1 MISYAN
7 SSIRSVRLCSHEIVD
22 SSTAGER
29 GHVARYSRHSAAKAL
44 RIQLAQMMKSGQFA
58 TPQSRPAKC
67 RTVRAKCSRSP
78 FPCFFLVLFPCLAW
92 ASNDPIAIG
101 SKKFT
106 ESYVLGEIAKRTL
119 NDAGI
124 PAEHRQGMGG
134 TIILWQALR
143 GSQIDAYPEYTGTI
157 AQEILKTDRKL
168 SLNEIRDALAEFDV
182 GATEPLGFN
191 NTYALVMRRREAE
204 RLGLHTISD
213 LRNHPELKIGLTHE
227 FLDRQDG
234 WQPLRT
240 RYALPQQNVIGIDH
254 ALGYA
259 ALKNGSIDV
268 KDAYSTDAKIAE
280 YDLVTLEDDLQFF
293 PRYDAL
299 FLYRLSL
306 PAPTITAL
314 HKLEGMLDETGMIRL
329 NAEAERTR
337 NYTRAANL
345 YFQGSTDSTTTAGES
360 FWHKLTR
367 WTLRHLELAG
377 FSLLL
382 AVIVGVPLGII
393 ASRGGPIGQAILG
406 FASVVQT
413 IPSLALLALLVPLP
427 FFGISVRTAIA
438 ALFLYGLL
446 PIVRNTASGLQDIPR
461 ALRESAIALGLSPM
475 ARLWQIHLP
484 MASRSILAGIKT
496 SAVINIGTA
505 TLAALIGAGGLGE
518 PILSGL
524 NLNDHATILQ
534 GAIPAA
540 LLALLV
546 QWGFDLLDRVLIPK
560 GLRL

>member
-1 MISYAN
+1 M
-7 SSIRSVRLCSHEIVD
+7 R
-22 SSTAGER
+22 
-29 GHVARYSRHSAAKAL
+29 ARY
-44 RIQLAQMMKSGQFA
+44 G
-58 TPQSRPAKC
+58 
-67 RTVRAKCSRSP
+67 
-78 FPCFFLVLFPCLAW
+78 
-92 ASNDPIAIG
+92 
-101 SKKFT
+101 
-106 ESYVLGEIAKRTL
+106 
-119 NDAGI
+119 
-124 PAEHRQGMGG
+124 
-134 TIILWQALR
+134 
-143 GSQIDAYPEYTGTI
+143 
-157 AQEILKTDRKL
+157 
-168 SLNEIRDALAEFDV
+168 
-182 GATEPLGFN
+182 
-191 NTYALVMRRREAE
+191 
-204 RLGLHTISD
+204 
-213 LRNHPELKIGLTHE
+213 
-227 FLDRQDG
+227 
-234 WQPLRT
+234 
-240 RYALPQQNVIGIDH
+240 LPQQNVIGIDH

-268 KDAYSTDAKIAE
+268 KDAYSTDAKIAD

-293 PRYDAL
+293 PRYDAV

-306 PAPTITAL
+306 PASTITAL
-314 HKLEGMLDETGMIRL
+314 RKLEGTLEETRMIRL

-337 NYTRAANL
+337 NYARAANL
-345 YFQGSTDSTTTAGES
+345 YFQSGTGSTTAAGES

-382 AVIVGVPLGII
+382 AVIVGIPLGII
-393 ASRGGPIGQAILG
+393 ASRGGPTGHAILG

-413 IPSLALLALLVPLP
+413 IPSLALLALLVPVP

-475 ARLWQIHLP
+475 AQLWKIYMP

-546 QWGFDLLDRVLIPK
+546 QWGFDLLDRLLIPK

>member
-1 MISYAN
+1 MKLLPRPRLVGRDRRARRARLSGLSLPFLILFAAVFSAN
-7 SSIRSVRLCSHEIVD
+7 AQPIV
-22 SSTAGER
+22 S
-29 GHVARYSRHSAAKAL
+29 
-44 RIQLAQMMKSGQFA
+44 
-58 TPQSRPAKC
+58 
-67 RTVRAKCSRSP
+67 
-78 FPCFFLVLFPCLAW
+78 
-92 ASNDPIAIG
+92 G

-143 GSQIDAYPEYTGTI
+143 GRQIDAYPEYTGTI
-157 AQEILKTDRKL
+157 AQEILKTNRQL
-168 SLNEIRDALAEFDV
+168 SLNEIREALVKFDV

-191 NTYALVMRRREAE
+191 NTYALVMRRSEAQ
-204 RLGLHTISD
+204 RLGLRTISD

-234 WQPLRT
+234 WPPLRA
-240 RYALPQQNVIGIDH
+240 RYDLPQRDIIGIDH

-293 PRYDAL
+293 PRYNAV

-306 PAPTITAL
+306 SASTITAL
-314 HKLEGMLDETGMIRL
+314 RKLEGTLDESRMIRL
-329 NAEAERTR
+329 NAEAERTK
-337 NYTRAANL
+337 NYARAADL
-345 YFQGSTDSTTTAGES
+345 YFQAGTTGSTTAVGES

-382 AVIVGVPLGII
+382 AVIVGIPLGII
-393 ASRGGPIGQAILG
+393 ASQGGPTGHVILG

-475 ARLWQIHLP
+475 TRLWQIHMP
-484 MASRSILAGIKT
+484 MASRSILTGIKT